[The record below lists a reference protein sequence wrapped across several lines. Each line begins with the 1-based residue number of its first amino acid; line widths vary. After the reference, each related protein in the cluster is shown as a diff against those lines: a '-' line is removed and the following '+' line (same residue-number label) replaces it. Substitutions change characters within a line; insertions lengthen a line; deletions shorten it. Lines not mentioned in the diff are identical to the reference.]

1 MVFDIKDFYPSIKE
15 SLLIEALDFAAT
27 HVRISRSDLETV
39 RQARKSLLFDG
50 SHTWI
55 KRDGGLF
62 DVTMGAFDGAE
73 VCELVGTYLLSLISQ
88 TYEKKDIGLY
98 RDDGLAVFKNR
109 SGPQNERIKKKIQQI
124 FKDKGLEAVIQCNRK
139 IVDYLD
145 ITFNLN
151 DGSFRP
157 CRKPE
162 DETLYINVDS
172 DHPPSIL
179 KQLPISIEKRL
190 SSISSSEAV

>member
-73 VCELVGTYLLSLISQ
+73 VCELVGTYLLSLISR

-98 RDDGLAVFKNR
+98 RDDGLAVFKSAR
-109 SGPQNERIKKKIQQI
+109 
-124 FKDKGLEAVIQCNRK
+124 
-139 IVDYLD
+139 VDYLTLPWVHSMELKCVSWSVL
-145 ITFNLN
+145 TFC
-151 DGSFRP
+151 P
-157 CRKPE
+157 
-162 DETLYINVDS
+162 
-172 DHPPSIL
+172 
-179 KQLPISIEKRL
+179 
-190 SSISSSEAV
+190 